1 MSTLSVNNIIEK
13 TTNAGVKIPGH
24 PIQTV
29 TGEYSTA
36 SSTTSTSAVQMWS
49 GTSITPKFSTS
60 LIHVQVNWYA
70 VHHDYYDGYI
80 QLAKNGSLHNQMI
93 VVRNAAHTG
102 SGFVAAG
109 SRGFWYCPIW
119 TWNFTES
126 AGSTNQITY
135 SIYGWT
141 QNAGHPLYWN
151 QAPSNANVTPT
162 STMILTEIAQ

>member
-102 SGFVAAG
+102 SSFIGAG
-109 SRGFWYCPIW
+109 SRGFWYCPI
-119 TWNFTES
+119 
-126 AGSTNQITY
+126 GLGILLNQLVAQIKLHIQY
-135 SIYGWT
+135 MD
-141 QNAGHPLYWN
+141 GHKML
-151 QAPSNANVTPT
+151 V
-162 STMILTEIAQ
+162 ILFIGIKHLQMEMLLQRQL